1 VNRRRRIDA
10 LAVVVLVMARPLCA
24 QLPRVGEPLQK
35 AVSDLAGQHAR
46 WHVEKISPGVVPG
59 MTEYE
64 FVSAN
69 DSFVL
74 WKTTLSVVADTVC
87 SSLASYAV
95 FPTHKSMAE
104 DAQAAFARIVGWA
117 IPAHGAPASV
127 TDSTWHAD
135 SLGEL
140 RATFRDGFYV
150 TGGGGFPFVFE
161 GFGDINTCIRA
172 GRRHPAP
179 KTPRR

>member
-1 VNRRRRIDA
+1 
-10 LAVVVLVMARPLCA
+10 
-24 QLPRVGEPLQK
+24 VGEPLQK

-74 WKTTLSVVADTVC
+74 WKTRLSVVADTVC
-87 SSLASYAV
+87 SSLASYTV
-95 FPTHKSMAE
+95 FPTHKTTGE

-127 TDSTWHAD
+127 TDSTWRAD
-135 SLGEL
+135 SLGEM
-140 RATFRDGFYV
+140 RATFRDGFHV

-161 GFGDINTCIRA
+161 GFGDINTCLRA
-172 GRRHPAP
+172 SERHRAR
-179 KTPRR
+179 KHSR